1 MEPMRRQLLVGG
13 ALLLGSTTLSLFAA
27 EIYPKASRKTSQ
39 ALALDAKTL
48 IARLDQLLT
57 EEQQMFQALEDM
69 KRELA
74 IVKVRA
80 STPKPCQ

>member
-1 MEPMRRQLLVGG
+1 MRRQLLVGG

-39 ALALDAKTL
+39 ALDAKTMV
-48 IARLDQLLT
+48 ARLDQLLT

>member
-1 MEPMRRQLLVGG
+1 MRRQLLVGG

-39 ALALDAKTL
+39 QSLDANTM
-48 IARLDQLLT
+48 IARLDQMLT
-57 EEQQMFQALEDM
+57 EEQQVFQSLEDM